1 MSENPIRCITAKVPI
16 SDTGTA
22 ISGISDARQLRRNS
36 TTTITTRKM
45 ASNSVVATDSS
56 EARTNTVGS

>member
-1 MSENPIRCITAKVPI
+1 MTAKVPI

-22 ISGISDARQLRRNS
+22 ISGISEARQLRRNS
-36 TTTITTRKM
+36 TTTITTSTM
-45 ASNSVVATDSS
+45 ASSSVVTTDSS

>member
-1 MSENPIRCITAKVPI
+1 MPI